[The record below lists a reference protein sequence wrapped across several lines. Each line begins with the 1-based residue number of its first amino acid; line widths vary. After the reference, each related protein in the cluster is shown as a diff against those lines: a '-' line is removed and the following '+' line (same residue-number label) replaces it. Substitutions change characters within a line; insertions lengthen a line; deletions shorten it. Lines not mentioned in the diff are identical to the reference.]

1 MSNTHID
8 IQQIYWAKK
17 HKNLHRSPPHEKQ
30 EVKFILNNLVRI
42 VGFYNFVKNRTMSHQ
57 TGIKGKE
64 IFQQYG
70 NQIYLSCDLFFL
82 LATANEKSLKVF
94 GKAKSGKLR
103 VIKISIENGKC
114 KRNRP
119 PASSL

>member
-70 NQIYLSCDLFFL
+70 NQIYLSFVDTSVIFSFFL
-82 LATANEKSLKVF
+82 LQQMK
-94 GKAKSGKLR
+94 
-103 VIKISIENGKC
+103 
-114 KRNRP
+114 NR
-119 PASSL
+119 